1 MTSLSIRQF
10 CAVLVTAL
18 SVLGP
23 FFAAFYRELRF
34 SPRRTAGILCG
45 VLFFAFILSV
55 FAAHFLPE
63 RLSWRPS
70 LLSCF
75 LMPFHIGLCMLLSR
89 MSRTVILYTLFM
101 FQNFMDTAFLC
112 GVLLR
117 DFLWSQKIILPGG
130 SDLLPFTAVLFLCPL
145 AYHFI
150 SPYLLNAVEY
160 TRTLSSWRSLASI
173 PFLFFI
179 IFRCIVYD
187 IATRTLPFDAGSY
200 FRYLFWIA
208 AVCLV
213 HYVILHALYSL
224 SQNFSLKE
232 QYKTTRLL
240 ADLQTSQMARLQKA
254 LDQAAQSRHNM
265 RFQLTALK
273 GFLEQKKVQ
282 KALSYINDCLGS
294 IQSATGSQYC
304 QNLPANS
311 LLDYYLD
318 EARRNSIQVSAH
330 VSLPTILPMPD
341 VDFCTILGN
350 LLSNALEACL
360 RQEGGSPAITVNIRQ
375 AGDSMI
381 TMSVT
386 NSYSHEIRRQNGVF
400 LSSKGDRPGIGT
412 ASVRVLVERYH
423 GVLNFK
429 YENGIFVASLL
440 LNPSMGEG
448 S

>member
-117 DFLWSQKIILPGG
+117 DFLWSQKIILPGEP
-130 SDLLPFTAVLFLCPL
+130 DLLPFTAVLFLCPL

-179 IFRCIVYD
+179 IFRCMEGINCN
-187 IATRTLPFDAGSY
+187 R
-200 FRYLFWIA
+200 LF
-208 AVCLV
+208 
-213 HYVILHALYSL
+213 
-224 SQNFSLKE
+224 QN
-232 QYKTTRLL
+232 
-240 ADLQTSQMARLQKA
+240 
-254 LDQAAQSRHNM
+254 AQ
-265 RFQLTALK
+265 
-273 GFLEQKKVQ
+273 
-282 KALSYINDCLGS
+282 
-294 IQSATGSQYC
+294 
-304 QNLPANS
+304 
-311 LLDYYLD
+311 
-318 EARRNSIQVSAH
+318 
-330 VSLPTILPMPD
+330 
-341 VDFCTILGN
+341 
-350 LLSNALEACL
+350 
-360 RQEGGSPAITVNIRQ
+360 PAIQRV
-375 AGDSMI
+375 S
-381 TMSVT
+381 
-386 NSYSHEIRRQNGVF
+386 
-400 LSSKGDRPGIGT
+400 IG
-412 ASVRVLVERYH
+412 R
-423 GVLNFK
+423 LNFLHQILCSVFISRQQFGK
-429 YENGIFVASLL
+429 
-440 LNPSMGEG
+440 P
-448 S
+448 